1 MSRSEQGRF
10 ELRTAPRAAPEEGEV
25 SRVSLLLGRA
35 SRGEEGA
42 LSQVFEVAYAE
53 LCALART
60 RLRRS
65 GQGACDGLESGLVHE
80 VFLRLAQRGQLQA
93 QHRPHFFKYAGRV
106 MSSVIVD
113 QVRQRSAL
121 RRGGSEPRALSWEE
135 ELIGSAEDALLLR
148 LHEALEALEAREPEL
163 AEIVQMRFFAGL
175 SEAELAEALEVSDRT
190 VRRRWERARLF
201 LQEWLRPH

>member
-10 ELRTAPRAAPEEGEV
+10 EPFTAYQTALEEGEV
-25 SRVSLLLGRA
+25 SRISLLLGRA
-35 SRGEEGA
+35 NQGEEGA
-42 LSQVFEVAYAE
+42 LGQVFEVAYAE

-65 GQGACDGLESGLVHE
+65 GQSACDGLESGLVHE
-80 VFLRLAQRGQLQA
+80 VFLRLAHSGQLQA

-106 MSSVIVD
+106 MGSVIVD

-148 LHEALEALEAREPEL
+148 LHEALEALARQDPEL

-175 SEAELAEALEVSDRT
+175 SDGELAEALEVSDRT
-190 VRRRWERARLF
+190 VRRRWERARQF
-201 LQEWLRPH
+201 LLEWLSPN